1 MPTSAHTTRLGA
13 AQQFVMHIG
22 HRDSEQAMEL
32 LSPQVTYRV
41 QGHHALAGVFSGRE
55 EVTRHLMLLLERT
68 RGTLDALKWEDWL
81 LGEDHVAALAD
92 IRAQADGQ
100 VYTGRY
106 LFLVRFDID
115 DKIADVIVFIEDE
128 RAAERFFGP

>member
-1 MPTSAHTTRLGA
+1 
-13 AQQFVMHIG
+13 
-22 HRDSEQAMEL
+22 
-32 LSPQVTYRV
+32 
-41 QGHHALAGVFSGRE
+41 
-55 EVTRHLMLLLERT
+55 
-68 RGTLDALKWEDWL
+68 LKWEDWL